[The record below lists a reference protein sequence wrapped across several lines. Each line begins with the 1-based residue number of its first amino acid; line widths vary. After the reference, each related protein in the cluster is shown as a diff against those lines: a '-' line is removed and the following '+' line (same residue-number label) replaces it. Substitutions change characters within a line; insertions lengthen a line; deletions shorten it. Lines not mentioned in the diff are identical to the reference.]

1 MTNRQHLLLLKI
13 LEQLLQLDLNIVTIV
28 SMDPV
33 LLLLLMLNY
42 FQLLSRFPLL
52 LLLLL
57 DHSYLYI
64 LPKET

>member
-13 LEQLLQLDLNIVTIV
+13 LEQLLQLDLNIVIIV
-28 SMDPV
+28 LMDPV